1 MTASADAR
9 IVRWTAKNPCPLCG
23 EHQGTQ
29 RNIGKRCDGFTSPDG
44 WLRCRRVE
52 SDRQDADGLYV
63 HPPDPNRRP
72 TPVDAPVRIAA
83 AAVPYPLGEPEPTIA
98 TQTLALPSLGKLTRV
113 DAARD
118 AAGRILALQARYD
131 GDGGKT
137 YRPWTWCGSA
147 AGWRQGANGIGA
159 PWFGVEGLAVDD
171 RPVLIVEGPKT
182 REPAAVIF
190 PDWCVLSPF
199 GGKGSIARDVPN
211 LAGRTV
217 AMWPDADRNGGGL
230 AAFRA
235 AIPAIREA
243 GARSVR
249 LVALPPELAALK
261 DHWDLDDE
269 PPAGLDLHA
278 LLAAAD
284 DDKGDDQQEK
294 QGNRFKFLTP
304 MDLANLPPMSWQVD
318 GHLPRGGFIV
328 LYGPSGGGKTFV
340 GLDLALAVS
349 TGLDWG
355 GNDVDQGHVVYV
367 SAEGSSGLNQRIK
380 AWQTYR
386 DNSRPLAN
394 IHFVTDAVNLLD
406 VPQVLEF
413 IAGIKSQHE
422 TPALVVL
429 DTLARCLVG
438 GDENSAQ
445 DMGKAIYAVDLIRK
459 ETGAAVMV
467 IHHTTKA
474 NPETERGSSSLRGAA
489 DTMMLVRNDDGRI
502 TLTCEKQK
510 DGAPFTATDWKLHPI
525 DAVESCV
532 PVKVERNETVDGQR
546 GEASLTAVQRTVLTA
561 IREAGRDGVNL
572 KQLVQATGRPRST
585 VHHACGRLLD
595 GRWILYNKPEG
606 LYTVGSSNPSNAVQ
620 SRPIGQAETALSN
633 VQPVQQPLG
642 VGRVGQ
648 LDGQPGTGI
657 DDDEV
662 WL

>member
-1 MTASADAR
+1 M
-9 IVRWTAKNPCPLCG
+9 
-23 EHQGTQ
+23 
-29 RNIGKRCDGFTSPDG
+29 
-44 WLRCRRVE
+44 
-52 SDRQDADGLYV
+52 
-63 HPPDPNRRP
+63 
-72 TPVDAPVRIAA
+72 
-83 AAVPYPLGEPEPTIA
+83 
-98 TQTLALPSLGKLTRV
+98 
-113 DAARD
+113 
-118 AAGRILALQARYD
+118 
-131 GDGGKT
+131 
-137 YRPWTWCGSA
+137 
-147 AGWRQGANGIGA
+147 
-159 PWFGVEGLAVDD
+159 
-171 RPVLIVEGPKT
+171 
-182 REPAAVIF
+182 
-190 PDWCVLSPF
+190 
-199 GGKGSIARDVPN
+199 
-211 LAGRTV
+211 
-217 AMWPDADRNGGGL
+217 
-230 AAFRA
+230 
-235 AIPAIREA
+235 
-243 GARSVR
+243 R

-284 DDKGDDQQEK
+284 DDQGDEQQEK

-340 GLDLALAVS
+340 GLDLALSVS
-349 TGLDWG
+349 TGLEWG
-355 GNDVDQGHVVYV
+355 GNDVGQGHVVYV

-406 VPQVLEF
+406 APQVLEF

-422 TPALVVL
+422 APALVVL

-510 DGAPFTATDWKLHPI
+510 DGAPFTASEWKLHPI
-525 DAVESCV
+525 DDVESCV
-532 PVKVERNETVDGQR
+532 PVKVERDETVDGQR
-546 GEASLTAVQRTVLTA
+546 GEIRLSPAQRAVRDAL
-561 IREAGRDGVNL
+561 REAGRAGMTLAD
-572 KQLVQATGRPRST
+572 LVAATGRPKST
-585 VHHACGRLLD
+585 VHSACARLLD
-595 GRWILYNKPEG
+595 GRWILHNKHEER
-606 LYTVGSSNPSNAVQ
+606 YTVGSSEPSEAVR
-620 SRPIGQAETALSN
+620 SRPIVHADPRPSDVRSVRQH
-633 VQPVQQPLG
+633 LG
-642 VGRVGQ
+642 VGRFVQ
-648 LDGQPGTGI
+648 SDGQPEPALDVKEGPSIHSDGSELPCEDFVRPTNGAVE

-662 WL
+662 RL